1 MSSGIRSSTPTTFG
15 SILRHLP
22 VPCGER
28 KSVLGLPLI
37 KNERLSTRQTHP
49 RPRSSRSRPQWV
61 PPSKCSRRDGHR
73 VGRDQFLPVKTTSD
87 LLVLRSRA
95 YNVQTDGCL
104 IKAADPT
111 PVVDLDTTYYKII
124 SDFDQRFPA
133 GAPSLKEARSL
144 DVNGDWTFEAGVR
157 VIGEVTLEDRG
168 APQIIAAG
176 ATLIDPATGHN

>member
-1 MSSGIRSSTPTTFG
+1 
-15 SILRHLP
+15 
-22 VPCGER
+22 
-28 KSVLGLPLI
+28 
-37 KNERLSTRQTHP
+37 
-49 RPRSSRSRPQWV
+49 
-61 PPSKCSRRDGHR
+61 
-73 VGRDQFLPVKTTSD
+73 
-87 LLVLRSRA
+87 
-95 YNVQTDGCL
+95 VQADGCL
-104 IKAADPT
+104 IKAADAT